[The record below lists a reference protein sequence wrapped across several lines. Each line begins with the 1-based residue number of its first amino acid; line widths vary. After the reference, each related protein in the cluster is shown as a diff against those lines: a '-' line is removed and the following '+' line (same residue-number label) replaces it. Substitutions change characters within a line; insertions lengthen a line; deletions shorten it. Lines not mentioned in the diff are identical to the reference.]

1 MKRRKKTI
9 VIIAVFLV
17 VALLITG
24 YIRFFNGKPVYFTM
38 GMKDDE
44 LIKTTGQKVTYTC
57 EAEILMSDVKKEYEE
72 MFGSSIW
79 KENVGDADFESYI
92 KDQIKSKLM
101 RVKAMN
107 AKAKEKGVVLG
118 RDEKDSVSKAVDAY
132 YNGLSETQISNTG
145 ITKKKLSDM
154 FTEFAIAKKLYSDI
168 TSEMD
173 IEVSADEARVIDI
186 QYIVSDSEE
195 EINKAYNLVN
205 SGSSFFAVAKECNA
219 DGEYEYE
226 LKRGEMDSTFEKA
239 AFDLA
244 TGEMSKV
251 VKAEGRYYI
260 IRCTSDN
267 DKAKTEVN
275 KTAILEKRK
284 LEKFN
289 AGFEKYEAGLYME
302 FNNNA
307 WKKLSIRDG
316 YTLDSCFEDIF
327 NTYFGK

>member
-1 MKRRKKTI
+1 MKRRKKTF
-9 VIIAVFLV
+9 IILGIILV
-17 VALLITG
+17 VVLLVAG
-24 YIRFFNGKPVYFTM
+24 YIKFFNGKGIYFTT
-38 GMKDDE
+38 GMKSGE
-44 LIKTTGQKVTYTC
+44 LIKTAGQQTTYTC
-57 EAEILMSDVKKEYEE
+57 EAEILMSDLKKQYEE
-72 MFGSSIW
+72 MFGSDIW
-79 KENVGDADFESYI
+79 KESIGDADFESYI
-92 KDQIKSKLM
+92 KDQVKVKLM

-107 AKAKEKGVVLG
+107 VKAKERGVVLG
-118 RDEKDSVSKAVDAY
+118 RDEKDAVSKAVDEY
-132 YNGLSETQISNTG
+132 YAGLSDSQIKSTG
-145 ITKKKLSDM
+145 ITKEKLNVM
-154 FTEFAIAKKLYSDI
+154 FTEFTIAKKLYSDL

-186 QYIVSDSEE
+186 QYIVSDSEN

-205 SGSSFFAVAKECNA
+205 SGSSFFAVAKEYNA

-226 LKRGEMDSTFEKA
+226 LKRDEMDSAFEKA

-251 VKAEGRYYI
+251 VEAEGRYYI

-275 KTAILEKRK
+275 KSAILEKRK

-289 AGFEKYEAGLYME
+289 EDFEKYESDIYME
-302 FNNNA
+302 FNDSE
-307 WKKLSIRDG
+307 WKGLSIRNG
-316 YTLDSCFEDIF
+316 LSLDSSFDDIF

>member
-9 VIIAVFLV
+9 IVIAVFV
-17 VALLITG
+17 VIALLVAG
-24 YIRFFNGKPVYFTM
+24 YIRFFNGKAIYFTM

-44 LIKTTGQKVTYTC
+44 LIKTAGQKTTYTC
-57 EAEILMSDVKKEYEE
+57 EAEILISDVKKEYEE
-72 MFGSSIW
+72 MFGNSIW
-79 KENVGDADFESYI
+79 KENVGEADFESYI

-107 AKAKEKGVVLG
+107 ARAKEKGVVLG
-118 RDEKDSVSKAVDAY
+118 RDEKDSVSKAVDEY
-132 YNGLSETQISNTG
+132 YSGLSEAQLDNTG
-145 ITKKKLSDM
+145 ITKEKLSDM
-154 FTEFAIAKKLYSDI
+154 FTEFAIANKLYSDI

-186 QYIVSDSEE
+186 QYIVADSED

-205 SGSSFFAVAKECNA
+205 SGSSFFAVAKEYNS

-244 TGEMSKV
+244 TGEVSGIV
-251 VKAEGRYYI
+251 EAGDRYYI

-275 KTAILEKRK
+275 KSAILEKRK
-284 LEKFN
+284 LEQFN
-289 AGFEKYEAGLYME
+289 EEFEKYEAGVYME
-302 FNNNA
+302 FNSSE

-316 YTLDSCFEDIF
+316 YSLDSSFEDIF
-327 NTYFGK
+327 NTYFGN

>member
-1 MKRRKKTI
+1 
-9 VIIAVFLV
+9 
-17 VALLITG
+17 
-24 YIRFFNGKPVYFTM
+24 
-38 GMKDDE
+38 
-44 LIKTTGQKVTYTC
+44 
-57 EAEILMSDVKKEYEE
+57 
-72 MFGSSIW
+72 
-79 KENVGDADFESYI
+79 
-92 KDQIKSKLM
+92 
-101 RVKAMN
+101 
-107 AKAKEKGVVLG
+107 
-118 RDEKDSVSKAVDAY
+118 
-132 YNGLSETQISNTG
+132 
-145 ITKKKLSDM
+145 
-154 FTEFAIAKKLYSDI
+154 
-168 TSEMD
+168 
-173 IEVSADEARVIDI
+173 
-186 QYIVSDSEE
+186 
-195 EINKAYNLVN
+195 
-205 SGSSFFAVAKECNA
+205 
-219 DGEYEYE
+219 
-226 LKRGEMDSTFEKA
+226 MDSTFEKA

-289 AGFEKYEAGLYME
+289 ADFEKYEAGLYME